1 VTLPP
6 AAASESAGIDKPK
19 IPPPRPP
26 LRRVALALLIG
37 SGGGLACF
45 LLRMP
50 LAWMMGA
57 ALATSAAA
65 FMGAPIRMEPR
76 LRQLMLVVLGVLL
89 GSSFHPGLLSHIGEW
104 SISLALLAALTF
116 CSALAVFSFYRHVGR
131 YDRTTAF
138 FASVPGGLGEMTATG
153 GAMGGDERI
162 IAISHA
168 VRIISVVLTIP
179 VWFRLT
185 GNTSRSAGTGV
196 YLLDLMPLDLL
207 TLAGLGVAGA
217 LLGVALRL
225 PAALLVGSMIT
236 SAAAHLAGFTESRPS
251 VEMVAAAQVVIGTGI
266 GCRFIGASG
275 TMVMRAMRF
284 ALVGGL
290 VSVAFAVAFALFA
303 HMAATDLP
311 FYGLLLAYS
320 PGGVA
325 EMSLIALSL
334 GIDVAMV
341 ATHHLFRLFFVLIT
355 APQVFRLWRKMRPT

>member
-1 VTLPP
+1 
-6 AAASESAGIDKPK
+6 
-19 IPPPRPP
+19 
-26 LRRVALALLIG
+26 VALALAIG
-37 SGGGLACF
+37 TGGGLVCF

-65 FMGAPIRMEPR
+65 FLGAPIRMEPR

-89 GSSFHPGLLSHIGEW
+89 GSSFHPGLLGHIGEW
-104 SISLALLAALTF
+104 SISLALLVGLT
-116 CSALAVFSFYRHVGR
+116 LFSTGSLFAFYRRAGR

-138 FASVPGGLGEMTATG
+138 FASVPGGLAEMTTTG
-153 GAMGGDERI
+153 GALGGDERI

-168 VRIISVVLTIP
+168 VRIVSVVLTIP

-185 GNTSRSAGTGV
+185 GTVSSSAATG
-196 YLLDLMPLDLL
+196 LSFADLETLDIAAM
-207 TLAGLGVAGA
+207 AGMGAAGA
-217 LLGVALRL
+217 VLGTLLRL
-225 PAALLVGSMIT
+225 PAALLVGSMVV
-236 SAAAHLAGFTESRPS
+236 SAAAHLAGLTQARPS
-251 VEMVAAAQVVIGTGI
+251 TEMVAAAQVVIGTGI

-275 TMVMRAMRF
+275 HLVMRAMRF
-284 ALVGGL
+284 AAVGGL
-290 VSVAFAVAFALFA
+290 VSVAAAVGFALFA
-303 HMAATDLP
+303 HLIATDLP

-325 EMSLIALSL
+325 EMGLIALSL

-355 APQVFRLWRKMRPT
+355 APQIFRLWRRLAAR

>member
-1 VTLPP
+1 MTLPAGGP
-6 AAASESAGIDKPK
+6 AQGVSSPGFA
-19 IPPPRPP
+19 PRPP
-26 LRRVALALLIG
+26 LRKVALALAIG
-37 SGGGLACF
+37 TGGGLVCF
-45 LLRMP
+45 LLHMP

-65 FMGAPIRMEPR
+65 FAGAPIRMEPR
-76 LRQLMLVVLGVLL
+76 LRQLMLIVLGVLL
-89 GSSFHPGLLSHIGEW
+89 GSSFHPGLLSHIGDW
-104 SISLALLAALTF
+104 SISLAVLMGLTF
-116 CSALAVFSFYRHVGR
+116 FSAGSVFTFYRRAGR

-185 GNTSRSAGTGV
+185 GSISRSATAGI
-196 YLLDLMPLDLL
+196 YFADLELLDIGVMASMG
-207 TLAGLGVAGA
+207 LAGAVLGT
-217 LLGVALRL
+217 LLRL
-225 PAALLVGSMIT
+225 PAALLVGSMIV
-236 SAAAHLAGFTESRPS
+236 SAAAHLGGLTQARPS

-275 TMVMRAMRF
+275 HLVMRAMRF
-284 ALVGGL
+284 AVAGGL
-290 VSVAFAVAFALFA
+290 VSVASAVGFALFA
-303 HMAATDLP
+303 HLIATDLP

-341 ATHHLFRLFFVLIT
+341 ATHHLFRLFFVLIS
-355 APQVFRLWRKMRPT
+355 APQMFRLWRRLGSR